1 MAREGNNNATS
12 EAMADPNAWMV
23 TFGDLIMLLL
33 TFFVLLLTMKS
44 MDSGALKEKFQDM
57 SATTGPL
64 EHSDSQFGGSLI
76 EGEYPLKKSLSI
88 ENNQMLEEVFDLLE
102 GIEKKRAEEFHL
114 EKLRQLVDIDID
126 DRGVVVSMEFDHLF
140 DSGKAE
146 VRSDRFPLLDSM
158 GRLFRNAANDILIM
172 GHSDNQPVQGGEF
185 ESNFEL
191 SFYRA
196 ISVMFYLTEGLGISS
211 GRFSAGGYGD
221 LRPRYPNDSEKNRS
235 KNRRIEFILRKQK
248 K

>member
-1 MAREGNNNATS
+1 MAREGNNNAAS
-12 EAMADPNAWMV
+12 EATADPNAWMV

-44 MDSGALKEKFQDM
+44 MDSGALKEKLQEM
-57 SATTGPL
+57 SATVGPL
-64 EHSDSQFGGSLI
+64 EHSAIRSGGSLI
-76 EGEYPLKKSLSI
+76 EGQHSLKKSMVI
-88 ENNQMLEEVFDLLE
+88 KNKQTLEEVLELFE
-102 GIEKKRAEEFHL
+102 GIDRKRAEEYHL
-114 EKLRQLVDIDID
+114 ATLRKLIDIDED
-126 DRGVVVSMEFDHLF
+126 DRGVVITMQFDHLF

-158 GRLFRNAANDILIM
+158 GRFFRNVVNDVMIM

-196 ISVMFYLTEGLGISS
+196 LSVMFYLTEGLGLKPKHFAS
-211 GRFSAGGYGD
+211 GGYGD
-221 LRPRYPNDSEKNRS
+221 LRPRFPNDSEENRL

>member
-1 MAREGNNNATS
+1 MAREGNNNAASKATV
-12 EAMADPNAWMV
+12 DPNAWMV

-44 MDSGALKEKFQDM
+44 MDSGALKEKFQEM

-64 EHSDSQFGGSLI
+64 EHSDIRAGGSLI
-76 EGEYPLKKSLSI
+76 EGQHSLKKSLVIS
-88 ENNQMLEEVFDLLE
+88 NNQRLEEVLDLLE
-102 GIEKKRAEEFHL
+102 GIDRKRAEEHHL
-114 EKLRQLVDIDID
+114 EKLRQLIDIDED
-126 DRGVVVSMEFDHLF
+126 DRGVVVTMEFDHLF

-158 GRLFRNAANDILIM
+158 GRLFRNVVNDIIIM

-196 ISVMFYLTEGLGISS
+196 MSVMFYLTEGLGLKPK
-211 GRFSAGGYGD
+211 RFAAGGYGE
-221 LRPRYPNDSEKNRS
+221 LRPRYPNDSEENRS

>member
-1 MAREGNNNATS
+1 MARKSNNNAVSGTK
-12 EAMADPNAWMV
+12 MDPNAWMT

-44 MDSGALKEKFQDM
+44 MDSGALKEKLQEM
-57 SATTGPL
+57 SATQGPL
-64 EHSDSQFGGSLI
+64 EHSSSRPGGSLI
-76 EGEYPLKKSLSI
+76 DAQHSLKKSMVI
-88 ENNQMLEEVFDLLE
+88 KNKQTLEEVLKLFENLDR
-102 GIEKKRAEEFHL
+102 KKAEEYHL
-114 EKLRQLVDIDID
+114 LRQLIDIDED
-126 DRGVVVSMEFDHLF
+126 DRGVVVTMQFDHLF

-158 GRLFRNAANDILIM
+158 GRLFRDVVNDIMIM

-185 ESNFEL
+185 ASNFEL

-196 ISVMFYLTEGLGISS
+196 LSVMFYLTEGLGLESKHFAS
-211 GRFSAGGYGD
+211 GGYGD
-221 LRPRYPNDSEKNRS
+221 LRPRYPNDSEENRL

>member
-1 MAREGNNNATS
+1 MAREGNNNAASKAT
-12 EAMADPNAWMV
+12 AGPNAWMV

-44 MDSGALKEKFQDM
+44 MDSGALKEKFQEM

-64 EHSDSQFGGSLI
+64 EHSDIRSGGSLI
-76 EGEYPLKKSLSI
+76 EGQYSLKKSLVI
-88 ENNQMLEEVFDLLE
+88 KNNQTLEEVFDLLE
-102 GIEKKRAEEFHL
+102 GIDRKRAEEHHL
-114 EKLRQLVDIDID
+114 EKLRQLIDIDED
-126 DRGVVVSMEFDHLF
+126 DRGVVVTMQFDHLF

-158 GRLFRNAANDILIM
+158 GRLLRNVVNDIMIM

-196 ISVMFYLTEGLGISS
+196 MSVMFYLTEGLGIKPE
-211 GRFSAGGYGD
+211 RYAAGGYGD
-221 LRPRYPNDSEKNRS
+221 LRPRYPNDSEENRS
-235 KNRRIEFILRKQK
+235 KNRRIEFILRKQEK
-248 K
+248 

>member
-1 MAREGNNNATS
+1 MARGGNKNAAS
-12 EAMADPNAWMV
+12 EATVDPNAWMV

-44 MDSGALKEKFQDM
+44 MDSGALKEKFQEM

-64 EHSDSQFGGSLI
+64 EHSDIQAGGSLI
-76 EGEYPLKKSLSI
+76 EGQHSLKKSLVIS
-88 ENNQMLEEVFDLLE
+88 NNQRLEEVLDLLE
-102 GIEKKRAEEFHL
+102 GIDRKRAEEHHL
-114 EKLRQLVDIDID
+114 EKLRQLIDIDED
-126 DRGVVVSMEFDHLF
+126 DRGVVVTMQFDHLF
-140 DSGKAE
+140 DSGQAAI
-146 VRSDRFPLLDSM
+146 RSDRFPLMDSM
-158 GRLFRNAANDILIM
+158 GRLFQNVVNDIIIM

-196 ISVMFYLTEGLGISS
+196 LSVMFYLTEGLGLKPKHFAS
-211 GRFSAGGYGD
+211 GGYGD
-221 LRPRYPNDSEKNRS
+221 LRPRFPNESEENRL